1 MWHGYQHTLIS
12 QLLADVTSGC
22 PFYLAQ
28 LILPEMTAKM
38 TLENTVVAILAQLR
52 FFLYC

>member
-1 MWHGYQHTLIS
+1 MWHGYQHTLIP

-38 TLENTVVAILAQLR
+38 TFETAVVAIFAQLH
-52 FFLYC
+52 FL